1 MEKTLFE
8 KIIAREI
15 PAQIEYEDA
24 KCIVIHDID
33 PQAPVHILVVPKEVI
48 PRISE
53 SSSFRSDI
61 LGHLLQVAA
70 KIAKQLN
77 LKKGFRLII
86 NNGEDGGETVPHLH
100 IHLLGGRKLEW
111 PPG

>member
-1 MEKTLFE
+1 M
-8 KIIAREI
+8 I
-15 PAQIEYEDA
+15 
-24 KCIVIHDID
+24 
-33 PQAPVHILVVPKEVI
+33 PKEVI
-48 PRISE
+48 PRIAE
-53 SSSFRSDI
+53 SSSFTPEI

-77 LKKGFRLII
+77 LKKGFRLVI

-100 IHLLGGRKLEW
+100 IHLLGGRNLEW